1 MASAPKAVQA
11 PVSYVSPRARFG
23 LIVPATNTVVE
34 AEFGWMTVPGVSWH
48 SGRIEIANPSLKDD
62 ATMVAFLEQLRGT
75 IGDAVA
81 RVGMCLPTYLVMG
94 MSAETFWG
102 GREGARQFE
111 RFMAE
116 RSGGLRVTTGALAAK
131 SALDAYGA
139 RRIGII
145 TPYQAVG
152 DQQVVDFF
160 EAEGYAV
167 HKIRG
172 LRCETATSIAEV
184 DPEAIKEAFRSVDA
198 PDVDALLQA
207 GTNLPAA
214 RAAAEMEAELGKPVI
229 AINTATLW
237 HAYRANGIMDKVQGF
252 GSLLEKH

>member
-1 MASAPKAVQA
+1 MAPQA

-34 AEFGWMTVPGVSWH
+34 AEFNWMTANVPGVSWH
-48 SGRIEIANPSLKDD
+48 SGRIEIHNPDLSDD
-62 ATMVAFLEQLRGT
+62 DTMVKFLEQLRGT
-75 IGDAVA
+75 IGAAVS
-81 RVGMCLPTYLVMG
+81 RVCACLPTYMVMG

-102 GREGARQFE
+102 GKEGAEQFE
-111 RFMAE
+111 QFMME
-116 RSGGLRVTTGALAAK
+116 KSDGLKVTTGALAAK
-131 SALDAYGA
+131 SALDKYGA
-139 RRIGII
+139 KKIGII

-160 EAEGYAV
+160 TQIGYEV
-167 HKIRG
+167 HMIHG
-172 LRCETATSIAEV
+172 LRCSSATSIAEV
-184 DPEAIKEAFRSVDA
+184 DPETIKDAFRKVNA

-214 RAAAEMEAELGKPVI
+214 LAAAEMEKELGKPVI

-237 HAYRANGIMDKVQGF
+237 HALRTNGIMDKVTGF
-252 GSLLEKH
+252 GSLLEEH